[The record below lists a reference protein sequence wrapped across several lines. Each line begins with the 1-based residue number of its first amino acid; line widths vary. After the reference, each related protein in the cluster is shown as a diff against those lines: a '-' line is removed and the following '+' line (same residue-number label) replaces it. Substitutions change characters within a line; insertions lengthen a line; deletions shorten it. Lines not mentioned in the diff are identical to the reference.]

1 MRQEVRKFLHD
12 KIADLLGLPLKNVI
26 WANQSGSKPENPM
39 ATLLLY
45 STQSEEMENKLRTK
59 NPEEIDLRVSTGFVL
74 EVQFFGQKKTYPVD
88 ILENMIRQMER
99 PTIVDSFFANH
110 VAFLYADPVQD
121 LTGLLENDQQ
131 FEPRAAVDL
140 HCRYTSQI
148 IDDPG
153 YIEEVDAEI
162 EVIDPET
169 GHITTE
175 IAGKLIH
182 GNIIQGEPIDMAHS
196 LDVDFSVSVK
206 DRT

>member
-1 MRQEVRKFLHD
+1 
-12 KIADLLGLPLKNVI
+12 
-26 WANQSGSKPENPM
+26 
-39 ATLLLY
+39 
-45 STQSEEMENKLRTK
+45 
-59 NPEEIDLRVSTGFVL
+59 
-74 EVQFFGQKKTYPVD
+74 
-88 ILENMIRQMER
+88 
-99 PTIVDSFFANH
+99 
-110 VAFLYADPVQD
+110 VQD

-169 GHITTE
+169 GQVVTE
-175 IAGKLIH
+175 ITGKLIH
-182 GNIIQGEPIDMAHS
+182 GNIIQGEPIDVTRS

-206 DRT
+206 E